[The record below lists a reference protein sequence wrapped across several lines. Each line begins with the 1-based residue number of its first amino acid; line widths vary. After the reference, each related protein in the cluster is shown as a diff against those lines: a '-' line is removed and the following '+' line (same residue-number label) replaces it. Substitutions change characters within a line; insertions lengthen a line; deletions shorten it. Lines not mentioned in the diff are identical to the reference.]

1 MVAVEAV
8 GPLIRDTLF
17 CGRHYPL
24 TAHST
29 HVRRELHLGQGLARC
44 SVLVRETEWWVRARK
59 CWPKSEEDGLIQH
72 LSKFSQSTLFPC
84 RLQGCRLQGCRLQG
98 CRLQGVGY
106 RGVGYRGVG
115 YWGVGY
121 RGVGYW
127 GVGYRGVGYRGVGYR
142 LQECRLQGCRLLG

>member
-59 CWPKSEEDGLIQH
+59 CWPKRVRCEEDGLIQH
-72 LSKFSQSTLFPC
+72 LSKFSQSYSFP
-84 RLQGCRLQGCRLQG
+84 
-98 CRLQGVGY
+98 VGY
-106 RGVGYRGVG
+106 RGVGYRSVDFREVTGV
-115 YWGVGY
+115 
-121 RGVGYW
+121 
-127 GVGYRGVGYRGVGYR
+127 
-142 LQECRLQGCRLLG
+142 